1 MQFFHWRVLASDCLL
16 SEMIRRDYIL
26 RLVEQFVQALSKIQG
41 FKKEQQWGDAEAAL
55 DEEFQRL
62 IKRGAEGVSALSLTE
77 LLSRLIEGEPT
88 QAVQMKAF
96 MLATLLQ
103 QAGDLA
109 IAQNQMELGRSHY
122 LKGLHLLLHTLAG
135 GDIQDYPEFVPKVEM
150 VVAALKTFEL
160 PIETLGTLM
169 HHYERT
175 GEFAKAED
183 ALFDMLDQ
191 TGENV
196 RILEFGI
203 AFYERLLVLSNDA
216 LDVGGLPR
224 VEVESSLTE
233 LRRRLTLAVP

>member
-1 MQFFHWRVLASDCLL
+1 
-16 SEMIRRDYIL
+16 MIRRDYIL
-26 RLVEQFVQALSKIQG
+26 RLVEQFLQALSRIQG
-41 FKKEQQWGDAEAAL
+41 FKKEQRWDDADVAL

-62 IKRGAEGVSALSLTE
+62 IKQGAEGVGALSLTE

-88 QAVQMKAF
+88 QAVQMKTF
-96 MLATLLQ
+96 MLVTLLQ

-109 IAQNQMELGRSHY
+109 IAQNQIELGKSHY

-135 GDIQDYPEFVPKVEM
+135 GDIQDYPEFVPKVEIF
-150 VVAALKTFEL
+150 VAVLKIFEL

-169 HHYERT
+169 QHYERT

-191 TGENV
+191 AGENV

-203 AFYERLLVLSNDA
+203 AFYERLLVLSDDA
-216 LDVGGLPR
+216 LDVGSLPR
-224 VEVESSLTE
+224 LEVESSLTE